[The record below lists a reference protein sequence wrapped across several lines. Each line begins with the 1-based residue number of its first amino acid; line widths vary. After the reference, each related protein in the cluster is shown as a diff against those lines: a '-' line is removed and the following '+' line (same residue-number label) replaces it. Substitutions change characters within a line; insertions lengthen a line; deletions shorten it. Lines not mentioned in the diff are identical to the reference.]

1 MSAILVLVIR
11 ILMVVSIYGFLG
23 LAFLTLWREL
33 KKASSDQAAMARP
46 LISLSIEGDTRKTF
60 TQPEIMIGRGTEM
73 DIPLE
78 DETISQHHA
87 RIFYLNNNWM
97 VEDCRS
103 TNGTYLN
110 GEIIHSPAVL
120 IDQDR
125 IDIGSKSIEVR
136 LP

>member
-11 ILMVVSIYGFLG
+11 ILMVVSIYSFLAM
-23 LAFLTLWREL
+23 AFLTLWREL
-33 KKASSDQAAMARP
+33 KKSSSDQAALARP
-46 LISLSIEGDTRKTF
+46 QISLSIEGDTRKTF
-60 TQPEIMIGRGTEM
+60 SQSEILIGRGTEM
-73 DIPLE
+73 DIPLK
-78 DETISQHHA
+78 DETISQFHA

-97 VEDCRS
+97 VEDSQS

-125 IDIGSKSIEVR
+125 IDIGSTSIVIH
-136 LP
+136 LS